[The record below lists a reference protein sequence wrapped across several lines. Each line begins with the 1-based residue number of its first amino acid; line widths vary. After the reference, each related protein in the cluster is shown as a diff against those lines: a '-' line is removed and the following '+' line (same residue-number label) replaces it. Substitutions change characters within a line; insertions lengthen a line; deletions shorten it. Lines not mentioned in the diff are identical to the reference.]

1 MGMLILSFFLC
12 LFMHRYLLRENARRE
27 SEMIA
32 QGVTLESY
40 SEEQKFEEREKGDDA
55 SVSIIVS
62 SYDASLIHA

>member
-12 LFMHRYLLRENARRE
+12 LFMHRYLLRENSRRE

-55 SVSIIVS
+55 SVNIIVS
-62 SYDASLIHA
+62 SYDASLNHA

>member
-40 SEEQKFEEREKGDDA
+40 SEEQKFEEREKADDA
-55 SVSIIVS
+55 WVSIIVS
-62 SYDASLIHA
+62 SYDASLNHA